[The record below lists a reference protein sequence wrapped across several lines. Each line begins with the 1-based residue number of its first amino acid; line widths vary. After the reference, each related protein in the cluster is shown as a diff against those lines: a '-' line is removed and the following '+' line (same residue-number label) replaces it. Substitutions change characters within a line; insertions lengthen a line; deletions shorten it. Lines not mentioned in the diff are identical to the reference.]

1 MSTPQSEDAHG
12 FDRREICRL
21 ALLAEYLGADREG
34 RHADW
39 RAVSADCGIDE
50 IEGRR
55 LVGQLGEARL
65 LGGRVER
72 NEGYISVFNVRG
84 ITLAGERAL
93 RRGLEELEQTAATSE
108 ARASVGQIL
117 QSLSAGTTIVR
128 LILDLAG
135 SL

>member
-1 MSTPQSEDAHG
+1 M
-12 FDRREICRL
+12 
-21 ALLAEYLGADREG
+21 
-34 RHADW
+34 
-39 RAVSADCGIDE
+39 
-50 IEGRR
+50 
-55 LVGQLGEARL
+55 
-65 LGGRVER
+65 
-72 NEGYISVFNVRG
+72 FNVRG